1 MNTPTEAHYDL
12 RRLVIYSDAD
22 EGAELIAESEARA
35 VAAAVTALTCT
46 HHNDK
51 QRAECPVCL
60 VTHLTA
66 ERDQFRAEVKSCGE
80 LSCDECNA
88 RTAALMVERDHWQKI
103 AVSASQER
111 EHNANVAQAM
121 TAERDQ
127 LRAELANQT
136 VRFHDEIVRR
146 QGTVRA
152 NQELDLRELN
162 HFRDLL
168 DAERARLDWFHE
180 AASDRIWLV
189 GQDIRA
195 AIDAAMQED
204 AK

>member
-1 MNTPTEAHYDL
+1 MKTSTPTPTPRPAL
-12 RRLVIYSDAD
+12 KATGMRRRHARCL
-22 EGAELIAESEARA
+22 ETELA
-35 VAAAVTALTCT
+35 ALTT
-46 HHNDK
+46 
-51 QRAECPVCL
+51 
-60 VTHLTA
+60 
-66 ERDQFRAEVKSCGE
+66 
-80 LSCDECNA
+80 
-88 RTAALMVERDHWQKI
+88 ERDHWQKI
-103 AVSASQER
+103 AVSASRER

-152 NQELDLRELN
+152 NQELDLKELN

-168 DAERARLDWFHE
+168 ATERARLDWLE
-180 AASDRIWLV
+180 SDAGMDWQWTDTMYGIV
-189 GQDIRA
+189 SRA
-195 AIDAAMQED
+195 AIDKAMKGD